1 MSCVP
6 LAQSTLCP
14 GFRQYNAYV
23 NLGQDVDAYIAE
35 SVRVSPSE
43 FGFGQAM
50 VTQYGCPGWTGA
62 GLRYHLSALCALLVS
77 NGNAA
82 GCNAPVVAPLPLCAS
97 TLGAYVASFAGVA
110 ADAAVCPDAS
120 AARADYAAAFAGLLP
135 LASDAAGCVA
145 AEPVDAANC
154 GFATPPEAAAF
165 CAASADACCAAV
177 NPAAS
182 SAAAATTTAAP
193 LQTSAVAATTATTT
207 TTTTKPASSP
217 PASESSGGLS
227 SQTIIY
233 IAAGGGGGVLLILAI
248 VLFLCCY
255 KRRKSNATAAATY
268 TVNEKGAL
276 TTAAPVYGKTH
287 VAVHGYSPIQNDELG
302 IQAGDSIVIKTEYD
316 DGWAF
321 GFNTVTRQE
330 GYFPVEVLKEFSNG
344 NNFNGGNKRV
354 SSYYGGGNGNDSVYD
369 GPNNNNNQ
377 SVYDNTQSV
386 YDNNNTQ
393 SVYDPNA
400 NSIYAPTNTD
410 SMYYGGETVAAA
422 AGNEMAQLG
431 PDQAIYPFVPSRDDE
446 LALKAGDRV
455 VVTKAFDDGW
465 CFGKHVGNNREGYF
479 PFDCLAS
486 YETGHKTAAKSG
498 AGKKQRIS
506 SIYESEYGGDNNN
519 NSPAEKPSDVIFD
532 YTPMNHDELALRT
545 GERVVIKHAYDDGWG
560 FGLNVNTQKEGVF
573 PLDCLAGHGNQQQ
586 KQQQPNGERF
596 SNRVSSM
603 YAANKDSMYY
613 PQSDYGA
620 NSVYN
625 TDSMYYGK

>member
-50 VTQYGCPGWTGA
+50 VKQYGCSGWTGA

-82 GCNAPVVAPLPLCAS
+82 GCNAPAVAPLPLCAS

-110 ADAAVCPDAS
+110 ADAACVSRRVRGARRLRGLPSRGCCRWRPTPPAAS
-120 AARADYAAAFAGLLP
+120 
-135 LASDAAGCVA
+135 A

-165 CAASADACCAAV
+165 CAASADACCDRCE
-177 NPAAS
+177 PCGFT
-182 SAAAATTTAAP
+182 AAAATTTAAP

-233 IAAGGGGGVLLILAI
+233 IAAGGGGG
-248 VLFLCCY
+248 
-255 KRRKSNATAAATY
+255 RRKSNATAAATY

-316 DGWAF
+316 D
-321 GFNTVTRQE
+321 
-330 GYFPVEVLKEFSNG
+330 
-344 NNFNGGNKRV
+344 
-354 SSYYGGGNGNDSVYD
+354 
-369 GPNNNNNQ
+369 
-377 SVYDNTQSV
+377 
-386 YDNNNTQ
+386 
-393 SVYDPNA
+393 
-400 NSIYAPTNTD
+400 
-410 SMYYGGETVAAA
+410 
-422 AGNEMAQLG
+422 
-431 PDQAIYPFVPSRDDE
+431 
-446 LALKAGDRV
+446 
-455 VVTKAFDDGW
+455 
-465 CFGKHVGNNREGYF
+465 
-479 PFDCLAS
+479 
-486 YETGHKTAAKSG
+486 
-498 AGKKQRIS
+498 
-506 SIYESEYGGDNNN
+506 
-519 NSPAEKPSDVIFD
+519 
-532 YTPMNHDELALRT
+532 
-545 GERVVIKHAYDDGWG
+545 
-560 FGLNVNTQKEGVF
+560 
-573 PLDCLAGHGNQQQ
+573 
-586 KQQQPNGERF
+586 
-596 SNRVSSM
+596 
-603 YAANKDSMYY
+603 
-613 PQSDYGA
+613 
-620 NSVYN
+620 
-625 TDSMYYGK
+625 